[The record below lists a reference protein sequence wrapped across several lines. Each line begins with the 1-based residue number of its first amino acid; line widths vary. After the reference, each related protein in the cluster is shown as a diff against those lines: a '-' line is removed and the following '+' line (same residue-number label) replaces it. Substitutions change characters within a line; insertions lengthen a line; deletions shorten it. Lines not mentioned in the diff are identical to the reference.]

1 MQYLIIIA
9 LIAVILIVLGV
20 SLTALANI
28 SAWVILM
35 LCSVMTAAMAVFF
48 GAYLVFML
56 RGRRASGRYLRADN
70 DPNSR
75 LGKYKSAVYLI
86 DGNEHFGVFPADI
99 KAFYLNDK
107 EQTLIIDKKGRVY
120 DRTIRITIIA
130 GLISSVVMTAMLV
143 FTVMRM
149 L

>member
-1 MQYLIIIA
+1 
-9 LIAVILIVLGV
+9 
-20 SLTALANI
+20 
-28 SAWVILM
+28 
-35 LCSVMTAAMAVFF
+35 
-48 GAYLVFML
+48 
-56 RGRRASGRYLRADN
+56 SGRYLRADN

-99 KAFYLNDK
+99 KAFYLSDK

-130 GLISSVVMTAMLV
+130 GLISSVAMTAMLV
-143 FTVMRM
+143 LSVMR
-149 L
+149 LL